1 MALREELEAEAKRE
15 LGRRAAEEKS
25 VPVRFEGGLG
35 GSPVP
40 PIEQLRAAAVVLI
53 HEVLPDNDGALRKV
67 FEQDLRSDDHLLGA
81 LTGGLPIWTP
91 VELRTRLLE
100 ALATLAKRT
109 LSSDAALQ
117 EFTRRIDAVWGQL
130 LGERPHFETP
140 GQAPHPDDPYTF
152 TSVRAALEA
161 LIRASASPGSPNGNL

>member
-1 MALREELEAEAKRE
+1 MALRDELEAEAKRE

-40 PIEQLRAAAVVLI
+40 PLEQLRAAAVVLI
-53 HEVLPDNDGALRKV
+53 HEVVPDNDGALRKV
-67 FEQDLRSDDHLLGA
+67 FEQDLRSDDQLLGA
-81 LTGGLPIWTP
+81 LAGGLPIWTAA
-91 VELRTRLLE
+91 ELRAHLLQ

-109 LSSDAALQ
+109 LSTEAALH
-117 EFTRRIDAVWGQL
+117 EFTRRVDAVWGQL

-140 GQAPHPDDPYTF
+140 GHAAHPDDPYTF
-152 TSVRAALEA
+152 ASVRGALEA
-161 LIRASASPGSPNGNL
+161 VINANP